1 MKKKSIIAITPQNPS
16 LAQLEGK
23 TLPRGG
29 GETTIERPTKYSSK
43 RLSKLECQKNT
54 FSIR

>member
-1 MKKKSIIAITPQNPS
+1 MKKKSIIVITPQNPS

-23 TLPRGG
+23 TLPKGG